1 MALPQL
7 PGIVTPPEP
16 PAEKAHK
23 WDGAEWGSTDKVCSV
38 CGVTELL
45 GLTRADMED
54 PSGMVT
60 GKKVRMYHY
69 RDAQNK
75 TMSSLI
81 PLACPAF
88 VGDIAGTLGETKQRL
103 RTVTGRVG
111 SVEGRVESVED
122 RVARLEE
129 ENVNLRQQV
138 NSDRADVIALVN
150 WLGQMVR
157 EHSQRGLPSVE
168 MTVEGERYQLP
179 PPVAN
184 VIRTLGSVSRNVVDV
199 EAEYVT
205 VPVRKDE
212 G

>member
-1 MALPQL
+1 
-7 PGIVTPPEP
+7 
-16 PAEKAHK
+16 
-23 WDGAEWGSTDKVCSV
+23 
-38 CGVTELL
+38 
-45 GLTRADMED
+45 MED
-54 PSGMVT
+54 PTGEVT
-60 GKKVRMYHY
+60 GKKIRMYHY

-81 PLACPAF
+81 PLTCPAF
-88 VGDIAGTLGETKQRL
+88 VGDVAGTVGETKERL
-103 RTVTGRVG
+103 RNVTGRVG

-129 ENVNLRQQV
+129 ENVSLREQV
-138 NSDRADVIALVN
+138 NSDRADVMALVN
-150 WLGQMVR
+150 WLGQMVK
-157 EHSQRGLPSVE
+157 EHSQRGLPSVV
-168 MTVEGERYQLP
+168 MTVEGEQYQLP

-205 VPVRKDE
+205 VPVRTDE